1 MQVNVNIPKRYMI
14 IISICIFIGL
24 IVCISCIAHRLNATK
39 HYQCTKGEI
48 LSVRSE
54 LVYEV
59 GAKNRHKYFKAEIE
73 YEVDN
78 RKYYSSQYSTLKFG
92 WKEGKRVKVYYDPSN
107 PEITRENNK
116 TLMFVTL
123 AIGAMF
129 LFSILLV
136 KNAKC

>member
-1 MQVNVNIPKRYMI
+1 MKVDVNIPKRYMI
-14 IISICIFIGL
+14 IISICIFIQL
-24 IVCISCIAHRLNATK
+24 IVCISVIAHRLNATK
-39 HYQCTKGEI
+39 HYQCIEGKI

-54 LVYEV
+54 V
-59 GAKNRHKYFKAEIE
+59 GSGPNAENDYKYFIAEIE

-78 RKYYSSQYSTLKFG
+78 RKYYSSQQSTLKFG
-92 WKEGKRVKVYYDPSN
+92 WKEGKIVKVYYDPSN

-123 AIGAMF
+123 AIGVMF
-129 LFSILLV
+129 LFSIILV

>member
-14 IISICIFIGL
+14 IISICIFIEL

-54 LVYEV
+54 V
-59 GAKNRHKYFKAEIE
+59 GSGPNAENDYKYFIAEIE

-78 RKYYSSQYSTLKFG
+78 RKYYSSQQSTLKFG
-92 WKEGKRVKVYYDPSN
+92 WKEGKIVKVYYDPSN

-123 AIGAMF
+123 AIGVMF
-129 LFSILLV
+129 LFSIILV

>member
-1 MQVNVNIPKRYMI
+1 MQVDVNIPKRYMI

-24 IVCISCIAHRLNATK
+24 IVCISCIAQRLNATK
-39 HYQCTKGEI
+39 HYQCTEGKI
-48 LSVRSE
+48 ISVRSE
-54 LVYEV
+54 LGYAV
-59 GAKNRHKYFKAEIE
+59 GAKKSSKYFIAEIE

-78 RKYYSSQYSTLKFG
+78 RKYYSSQRSTLKFG